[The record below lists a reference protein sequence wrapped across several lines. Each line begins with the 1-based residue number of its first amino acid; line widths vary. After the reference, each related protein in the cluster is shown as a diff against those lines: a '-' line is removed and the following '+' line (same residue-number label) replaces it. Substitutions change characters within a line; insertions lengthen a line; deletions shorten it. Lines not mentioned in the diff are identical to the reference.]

1 MAKKTIKTTP
11 RPQRETPVKDS
22 ARVDVYIP
30 KTVWQRLKAKAKKQG
45 KAGARYLAELA
56 AQDVGKGSV

>member
-45 KAGARYLAELA
+45 KAGGRYLAELA
-56 AQDVGKGSV
+56 AEDVGKGDV